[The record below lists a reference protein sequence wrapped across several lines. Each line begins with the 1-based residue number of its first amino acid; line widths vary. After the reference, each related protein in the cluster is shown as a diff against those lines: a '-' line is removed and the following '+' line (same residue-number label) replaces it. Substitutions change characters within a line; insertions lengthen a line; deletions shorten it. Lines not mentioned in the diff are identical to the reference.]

1 MGIFDNLPFSG
12 LGSDGDMS
20 KRLDRVAK
28 LSVEN
33 VDIPSEFRPTDLEAW
48 LFAPAGTRV
57 GILGEPQG
65 NAQSELTPELVEL
78 IKDRFER
85 LETALDLMEANI
97 KLTQQ
102 QTAEIVGSRV
112 ASGVQAPS
120 EGVSTDMIHTVG
132 EDGEVTSKPIEMDS
146 DHPMTHLEI
155 GENLGLIDVERASKI
170 SGSRFSY
177 LFGDLVKIQFNLVSY
192 TLNKLSEK
200 GFNPTIPPVLVR
212 ENALFGTGF
221 FPDDSDQVYE
231 VQNDDLFLV
240 GTSEVSLAALHTDEI
255 IDMKNLPLRYAGYS
269 TCFRREAGTY
279 GKDTSGIFRVHQ
291 FDKVEMFSFCD
302 PEKSYE
308 EHEQILAIEEEI
320 LKDLEIPYRVV
331 DVCTGDLGASAA
343 KKYDIEAWIPSQK
356 KYREVTS
363 CSNTT
368 DFQARRLNMRTK
380 IEDVNTILHTLNGTA
395 LAVGRILI
403 ALLENNQQP
412 DGSVIFSDDLG
423 QILGVNKLSKK

>member
-1 MGIFDNLPFSG
+1 MIDPQLLKTNIEAIEENIRKRDLNIDLDKLKLLDESRRSLKFESEKLRAEQKKLGKEIASASEKEKAILLEQAEKISNNVKSLSEETHQKDEEFFDAWI
-12 LGSDGDMS
+12 
-20 KRLDRVAK
+20 K
-28 LSVEN
+28 
-33 VDIPSEFRPTDLEAW
+33 IPNIVNSSSPVGKTDEDNKEIKK
-48 LFAPAGTRV
+48 V
-57 GILGEPQG
+57 GEP
-65 NAQSELTPELVEL
+65 N
-78 IKDRFER
+78 
-85 LETALDLMEANI
+85 NI
-97 KLTQQ
+97 
-102 QTAEIVGSRV
+102 EN
-112 ASGVQAPS
+112 
-120 EGVSTDMIHTVG
+120 
-132 EDGEVTSKPIEMDS
+132 
-146 DHPMTHLEI
+146 PMTHLEI

-192 TLNKLSEK
+192 TLNKLSKK

-231 VQNDDLFLV
+231 VQNDDLYLV

-255 IDMKNLPLRYAGYS
+255 IDIQNLPLRYAGYS

-302 PEKSYE
+302 PEKSNE
-308 EHEQILAIEEEI
+308 EHEYILAIEEEI
-320 LKDLEIPYRVV
+320 LQDLEIPYRVV

-343 KKYDIEAWIPSQK
+343 KKYDIEAWIPSQQ

-380 IEDVNTILHTLNGTA
+380 IDDGNIILHTLNGTA

-412 DGSVIFSDDLG
+412 DGSVMFSDDLG
-423 QILGVNKLSKK
+423 QMLGVNKLSKE

>member
-1 MGIFDNLPFSG
+1 MIDPQLLKTNIEAIEENIRKRDLNIDLDKLKLLDESRRALKFESEKLRAEQKKLGKEIASASEKEKAMLLEKAEKISNNVKSLSEETQQKDEEFFDAWI
-12 LGSDGDMS
+12 
-20 KRLDRVAK
+20 K
-28 LSVEN
+28 
-33 VDIPSEFRPTDLEAW
+33 IPNIVNSSSPVGKTDEDNKEIKK
-48 LFAPAGTRV
+48 V
-57 GILGEPQG
+57 GEP
-65 NAQSELTPELVEL
+65 S
-78 IKDRFER
+78 
-85 LETALDLMEANI
+85 NI
-97 KLTQQ
+97 KN
-102 QTAEIVGSRV
+102 
-112 ASGVQAPS
+112 
-120 EGVSTDMIHTVG
+120 
-132 EDGEVTSKPIEMDS
+132 
-146 DHPMTHLEI
+146 PMTHLEI

-231 VQNDDLFLV
+231 VQNDDLYLV

-255 IDMKNLPLRYAGYS
+255 IDIQNLPLRYAGYS

-302 PEKSYE
+302 PEKSNE
-308 EHEQILAIEEEI
+308 EHEYILATEEEI
-320 LKDLEIPYRVV
+320 LQDLEIPYRVV

-343 KKYDIEAWIPSQK
+343 KKYDIEAWIPSQQ

-380 IEDVNTILHTLNGTA
+380 IEDGNTILHTLNGTA

-412 DGSVIFSDDLG
+412 DGSVMFSDDLG
-423 QILGVNKLSKK
+423 QILGVNKLSKE

>member
-1 MGIFDNLPFSG
+1 MIDPQLLKTNIEAIEENLRKRDLDIDLDELKLLDESRRALKFESEKLRAEQKKLGKEIASASEKEKVILLEKAEKISDKVKSLSEETQQKDEEFFDAWI
-12 LGSDGDMS
+12 
-20 KRLDRVAK
+20 K
-28 LSVEN
+28 
-33 VDIPSEFRPTDLEAW
+33 IPNIVNSSSPVGKTDEDNKEIKK
-48 LFAPAGTRV
+48 V
-57 GILGEPQG
+57 GEPK
-65 NAQSELTPELVEL
+65 S
-78 IKDRFER
+78 IK
-85 LETALDLMEANI
+85 N
-97 KLTQQ
+97 
-102 QTAEIVGSRV
+102 
-112 ASGVQAPS
+112 
-120 EGVSTDMIHTVG
+120 
-132 EDGEVTSKPIEMDS
+132 
-146 DHPMTHLEI
+146 PMTHLEI

-255 IDMKNLPLRYAGYS
+255 IDIENLPLRYAGYS

-302 PEKSYE
+302 PEKSNE
-308 EHEQILAIEEEI
+308 EHEHILAIEEEI

-343 KKYDIEAWIPSQK
+343 KKYEIEAWIPSQQ

-380 IEDVNTILHTLNGTA
+380 NENGNTILHTLNGTA

-403 ALLENNQQP
+403 ALLENNQNS
-412 DGSVIFSDDLG
+412 DGSVTFSDDLG
-423 QILGVNKLSKK
+423 KILGVNKLS

>member
-1 MGIFDNLPFSG
+1 MIDPQLLKTNIEAIEENIR
-12 LGSDGDMS
+12 
-20 KRLDRVAK
+20 KRDL
-28 LSVEN
+28 N
-33 VDIPSEFRPTDLEAW
+33 IDLEKLKLLDESRRAAKFESEKLRAEQKKLGKEIASSSEIEKSSLLEKAEKISNEVKTLSEETQQKDDEFFDTW
-48 LFAPAGTRV
+48 IKIPNIVDSSSPV
-57 GILGEPQG
+57 GKTEEDNKEIKKVGEP
-65 NAQSELTPELVEL
+65 
-78 IKDRFER
+78 K
-85 LETALDLMEANI
+85 NI
-97 KLTQQ
+97 LN
-102 QTAEIVGSRV
+102 
-112 ASGVQAPS
+112 
-120 EGVSTDMIHTVG
+120 
-132 EDGEVTSKPIEMDS
+132 
-146 DHPMTHLEI
+146 PMTHLEI

-192 TLNKLSEK
+192 TLNKLSDK

-221 FPDDSDQVYE
+221 FPDDSEQVYE

-255 IDMKNLPLRYAGYS
+255 IDIENLPLRYAGYS

-302 PEKSYE
+302 PEKSKE
-308 EHEQILAIEEEI
+308 EHENILTIEEEI
-320 LKDLEIPYRVV
+320 LQDLEIPYRVV

-343 KKYDIEAWIPSQK
+343 KKYDIEAWIPSQQR
-356 KYREVTS
+356 YREVTS

-380 IEDVNTILHTLNGTA
+380 IEGGNTILHTLNGTA

-412 DGSVIFSDDLG
+412 DGSVMFSDDLG
-423 QILGVNKLSKK
+423 KILGVKELSKK

>member
-1 MGIFDNLPFSG
+1 MIDPQLLKTNIEAIEENIRKRDLNIDLDKLKLLDESRRALKFESEKLRAEQKKLGKEIASASEKDKVILLEKAEKISDKVKSLSEETQQKDEEFFDAWI
-12 LGSDGDMS
+12 
-20 KRLDRVAK
+20 K
-28 LSVEN
+28 
-33 VDIPSEFRPTDLEAW
+33 IPNIVNSSSPVGKTDEDNKEIKK
-48 LFAPAGTRV
+48 V
-57 GILGEPQG
+57 GEP
-65 NAQSELTPELVEL
+65 
-78 IKDRFER
+78 K
-85 LETALDLMEANI
+85 NI
-97 KLTQQ
+97 KN
-102 QTAEIVGSRV
+102 
-112 ASGVQAPS
+112 
-120 EGVSTDMIHTVG
+120 
-132 EDGEVTSKPIEMDS
+132 
-146 DHPMTHLEI
+146 PMTHLEI

-192 TLNKLSEK
+192 TLNKLSAK

-302 PEKSYE
+302 PEKSNE
-308 EHEQILAIEEEI
+308 EHEHILEIEEEI

-343 KKYDIEAWIPSQK
+343 KKYDIEAWIPSQQ

-380 IEDVNTILHTLNGTA
+380 NEDGNTILHTLNGTA
-395 LAVGRILI
+395 LAVGRILN
-403 ALLENNQQP
+403 ALLENNQQS
-412 DGSVIFSDDLG
+412 DGSVTFSDDLG
-423 QILGVNKLSKK
+423 TILGVNKLS